1 MLEQNMPWRV
11 NVKIHYRLVIEAV
24 SFEYAIRRIVKQKYL
39 QARYIHVGDWLELF
53 CAVVV

>member
-39 QARYIHVGDWLELF
+39 QARYIHVGD
-53 CAVVV
+53 